1 MWLKILLLYCLACHA
16 SSVLAQDMSEQ
27 DPTVLRAGFFYP
39 SVNQIA
45 SRADIMLSLTYWM
58 QEVSQRFDMPVAP
71 VQLFDDIKL
80 MAEAFKQE
88 RINLV
93 AAPPLSIAVH
103 FEREDL
109 ADCVFASRAG
119 DKLDSLYLVSG
130 PTVVGQGINALRAK
144 HVLMPEHDEL
154 AEVFLQLLTL
164 KHAHLPYT
172 KFFAKVTASDKA
184 QKMLLDL
191 FFAKA
196 DAAIVNQASYE
207 LMTELNPQMAEK
219 IKVLADLPL
228 KSKNYGFLHRNYQH
242 RARFMQNYLKVAETV
257 RGQQILMVY
266 QQEKMSF
273 CDVKDLD
280 TFAALYNE
288 YRQLLKQK

>member
-16 SSVLAQDMSEQ
+16 PSALAQDMYEQ

-58 QEVSQRFDMPVAP
+58 QELSQRFDMSVAP

-103 FEREDL
+103 FERENL
-109 ADCVFASRAG
+109 ADCVLASRAG
-119 DKLDSLYLVSG
+119 DKLDSFYLVSG
-130 PTVVGQGINALRAK
+130 PTVVGQGIDALRAK
-144 HVLMPEHDEL
+144 HVLMPENDEL

-172 KFFAKVTASDKA
+172 KYFAKVTASDKA

-191 FFAKA
+191 FFGKA
-196 DAAIVNQASYE
+196 DAAIVNQATYE

-228 KSKNYGFLHRNYQH
+228 KSKNYGFLHRNYQQ
-242 RARFMQNYLKVAETV
+242 RARFMQNYLKIAETV